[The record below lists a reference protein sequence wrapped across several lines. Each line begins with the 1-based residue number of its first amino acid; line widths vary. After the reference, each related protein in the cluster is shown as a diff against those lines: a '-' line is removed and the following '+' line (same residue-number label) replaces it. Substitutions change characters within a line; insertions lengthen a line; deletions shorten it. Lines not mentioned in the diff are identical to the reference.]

1 MTTYTFGPLG
11 SPLDPA
17 PGNLD
22 QPEFTDWER
31 SRIRAYQQTARAGLR
46 MIAARCAEIDD
57 ELGRGEFVDGAGLGV
72 LVEGATERLAH
83 LAVAV
88 MAADH
93 RVASDND
100 RSSTDAQIGDDFDG

>member
-1 MTTYTFGPLG
+1 MSTYTFGPLG

-31 SRIRAYQQTARAGLR
+31 SRIRAYQQAARAGLR

-57 ELGRGEFVDGAGLGV
+57 ELGRGEFVDGAGLGA

-83 LAVAV
+83 LSVAV
-88 MAADH
+88 MAANQRIAAD
-93 RVASDND
+93 AD
-100 RSSTDAQIGDDFDG
+100 RARDGAES